1 MTRALRILFV
11 TTEAP
16 WPLNHGGRLH
26 VHHVVRELAERAAVT
41 LAFPGP
47 AAVLPQ
53 MPPEV
58 TLRPIL
64 PDAGPPTPLPR
75 GAVAAAVRRHFGWR
89 RDVAAFIRAW
99 ARPAHADV
107 VVLHGGILG
116 QYAALC
122 RVPVLWNL
130 QDELVLP
137 LTRGWTTTPW
147 TRRLQLARNAA
158 LYAAYER
165 SIARRAA
172 ATVLVSPVDASYL
185 QRWGGAAATVTDI
198 PNGVDTDYFAANE
211 TQGRPGTV
219 VFAGALDFPPNAH
232 GALWFLRRVWPPVH
246 RADPARRLLLV
257 GRRPAAEVIAA
268 AAGAANVE
276 LHADV
281 PDVRP
286 YLEQAA
292 VIAVPVW
299 LGGGLKNKVLEGC
312 AMRRAVLTTPSAC
325 VGAGAR
331 PGRDVLTAGSRRA
344 WVTQLERLLSN
355 PSCAAR
361 LAERGWRWVQT
372 QRRWH
377 QTGQAFAELLYS
389 IALHSQP
396 TANCRH
402 RRSTTLVA
410 QQHVRSTWAK
420 QGVRGREVACP

>member
-26 VHHVVRELAERAAVT
+26 VHHVVRELAERATVT
-41 LAFPGP
+41 LAFPGQAVALPEMP
-47 AAVLPQ
+47 A
-53 MPPEV
+53 EV
-58 TLRPIL
+58 TIRPIVS
-64 PDAGPPTPLPR
+64 DAGPAPLPR
-75 GAVAAAVRRHFGWR
+75 GASAAAVRRHFGWR
-89 RDVAAFIRAW
+89 RDMAAFIHAT
-99 ARPAHADV
+99 AHPAHTDV
-107 VVLHGGILG
+107 VVLHGGVLG

-137 LTRGWTTTPW
+137 LLRGWTTTPW
-147 TRRLQLARNAA
+147 TRWPRLARNAA

-165 SIARRAA
+165 AIARRAA

-185 QRWGGAAATVTDI
+185 QRWGGGAATVTDI
-198 PNGVDTDYFAANE
+198 PNGVDTDYFSAAD
-211 TQGRPGTV
+211 TPGRPGTV
-219 VFAGALDFPPNAH
+219 VFAGALDFPPNVH
-232 GALWFLRRVWPPVH
+232 GALWFLRHVWPQVH
-246 RADPARRLLLV
+246 QADATRRLMLV
-257 GRRPAAEVIAA
+257 GRRPATEVRTAA
-268 AAGAANVE
+268 LSAVNVE

-286 YLEQAA
+286 YLRQAA
-292 VIAVPVW
+292 VVVVPVW

-312 AMRRAVLTTPSAC
+312 ALRRAVLTTPTAC

-331 PGRDVLTAGSRRA
+331 PGRDVLTAGARQT
-344 WVTQLERLLSN
+344 WVIKLDRLLSN
-355 PSCAAR
+355 PRGTAR
-361 LAERGWRWVQT
+361 LAERGWRWVRT
-372 QRRWH
+372 HRRWH

-389 IALHSQP
+389 IASHSQP
-396 TANCRH
+396 AAGGR
-402 RRSTTLVA
+402 RQRSTTLVA